1 MSNSWIEHVKKFA
14 KDNNL
19 SYGCALT
26 DAKCKSAYNKQ
37 PSSKSKKKTD
47 CKTCKMNKKTHEV
60 QLNEKYTKEQLLIM
74 AKNVVSTMTGSDQYL
89 SSYDKSWDKKSKE
102 DLLKIVSNFKKK
114 YPDMSIKKTPIKMGV
129 LELLG

>member
-37 PSSKSKKKTD
+37 PLSKSKKKTD
-47 CKTCKMNKKTHEV
+47 CKTCKMNKKAHEV

-74 AKNVVSTMTGSDQYL
+74 AKNVVSTMTGSDQYTI
-89 SSYDKSWDKKSKE
+89 YYFP
-102 DLLKIVSNFKKK
+102 SNF
-114 YPDMSIKKTPIKMGV
+114 D
-129 LELLG
+129 